1 MLRLHESFNKN
12 ETNFAEK
19 KSLEN
24 SRSASSISMLHVKL
38 FRPCEIG
45 PKIDLAF
52 WAQQRSN
59 PRAAGGRSLIPA
71 ERVDDTSESDW
82 SFGICGATCLQL

>member
-24 SRSASSISMLHVKL
+24 SWSTSPISMPHVKL

-45 PKIDLAF
+45 PKIDLVF
-52 WAQQRSN
+52 WAQQRAN
-59 PRAAGGRSLIPA
+59 PRAAGEKSLIPA
-71 ERVDDTSESDW
+71 ERVGDTNECD
-82 SFGICGATCLQL
+82 